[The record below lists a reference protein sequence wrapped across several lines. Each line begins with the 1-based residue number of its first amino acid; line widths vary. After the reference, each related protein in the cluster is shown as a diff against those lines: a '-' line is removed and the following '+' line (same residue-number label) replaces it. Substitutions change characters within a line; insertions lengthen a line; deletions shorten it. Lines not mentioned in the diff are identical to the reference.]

1 MSHALDAHKKRARS
15 IVASDTSSSCG
26 TITVVDPDDNGDDDT
41 GTGNG
46 DDDTDTGNG
55 DDDTDTG
62 NGDDEPV
69 FLEEN
74 GLWIA
79 AGAVG
84 VGLAAVFGRR

>member
-26 TITVVDPDDNGDDDT
+26 TITVVDPDDNGDDDP
-41 GTGNG
+41 G
-46 DDDTDTGNG
+46 
-55 DDDTDTG
+55 TG
-62 NGDDEPV
+62 NGDDEPG

-84 VGLAAVFGRR
+84 VGLAVVFGRR

>member
-1 MSHALDAHKKRARS
+1 MNHALDAHKKRARS

-26 TITVVDPDDNGDDDT
+26 TITVIDPDDNGDDDPGNGDDDDPP

-46 DDDTDTGNG
+46 DDD
-55 DDDTDTG
+55 
-62 NGDDEPV
+62 EPG

-79 AGAVG
+79 AGAVAL
-84 VGLAAVFGRR
+84 GLAAVLGRR